1 MSELGLMMEKEIL
14 QIPEMITKLSSS
26 DVYTSECAE
35 LLSRHSISSVVIV
48 ARGTSDNAAHFL
60 KFLIE
65 TELGLPCGL
74 ASPSA
79 TSLYQ
84 SNYKYRG
91 TLVIAI
97 SQSGQSTDLN
107 LFTDSAKRDGAYILA
122 ITNDEKSPLAMKA
135 HLHIPLL
142 AGPEN
147 AVPATKSY
155 VGQLFV
161 SYLLISQWMGK
172 KPMSEKVLSE
182 IKNLLARRE
191 EAKNFASSL
200 EIDRPIAVLG
210 RGFSYPNAKEFALKI
225 QETCLVPVQG
235 MSTSDYL
242 HGPIAAL
249 YPETQVI
256 FMAPTSQPGNSFG
269 DAINRVRES
278 TTKVFW
284 IGRPDQIL
292 AGETTIHGSTIG
304 DEVLENICD
313 AVAFQ
318 LITLELARGN
328 GLNPDSPRGLS
339 KVTKTL

>member
-14 QIPEMITKLSSS
+14 EIPEMITRLSSS
-26 DVYTSECAE
+26 DSYTKECAE

-65 TELGLPCGL
+65 TRLGLPCGL

-79 TSLYQ
+79 TTLYQ
-84 SNYKYRG
+84 SNYKYQG

-107 LFTDSAKRDGAYILA
+107 LFTNSAKRSGAYILA
-122 ITNDEKSPLAMKA
+122 ITNNEKSPLAMKA
-135 HLHIPLL
+135 HFHIPLL
-142 AGPEN
+142 AGPEY

-155 VGQLFV
+155 VGQLFA
-161 SYLLISQWMGK
+161 SYLLVAQWIGK
-172 KPMSEKVLSE
+172 KTMSEKVLSE
-182 IKNLLARRE
+182 INNLVTRRE
-191 EAKNFASSL
+191 AAKNFASSL

-210 RGFSYPNAKEFALKI
+210 RGFSYPNAKEFALKV

-256 FMAPTSQPGNSFG
+256 FMAPTSQPAHSFG
-269 DAINRVRES
+269 DAINRVRGS
-278 TTKVFW
+278 ASKIFW
-284 IGRPDQIL
+284 VGKPEQIL
-292 AGETTIHGSTIG
+292 AGETSIHGSTIG

-313 AVAFQ
+313 AVVFQ
-318 LITLELARGN
+318 LITLELARNN
-328 GLNPDSPRGLS
+328 GLNPDNPRGLS